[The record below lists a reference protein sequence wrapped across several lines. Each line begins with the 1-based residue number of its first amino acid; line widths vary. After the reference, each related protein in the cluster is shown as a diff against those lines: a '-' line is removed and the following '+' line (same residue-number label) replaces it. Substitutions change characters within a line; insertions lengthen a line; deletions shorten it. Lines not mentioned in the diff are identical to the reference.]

1 MGSYSTLK
9 IGNLHVLDTKWEW
22 EPDVMTL
29 FTEADK
35 IVSPYE
41 EVVEISEDEDEDDGE
56 DEDHLPKYY
65 FAYSAPLKLVKD
77 RLEFMGYTL
86 KRVRKAFGPLL
97 EQELEDRLYV
107 PEEEEFLSEMTFER
121 WIEGLKYIHDHALS
135 SIYFSYPTSE
145 DERKEYEKLPQ
156 YIQYMLR
163 ETGVYGFPGG
173 DLRMYLR
180 AAIEALGDDAEL
192 TYDFTELLSGGLVS
206 IDDNLCENALEY
218 FAEGFV
224 SNYKIIVLTE
234 GSTDRWAIRS
244 ALQLLYPHLVDY
256 YSFMDFDS
264 AKVMGGAG
272 HLASTVK
279 SFVGV
284 GIVNR
289 VVAFF
294 DNDTAAKAAMK
305 ALKGIKIP
313 NNMRILHYPD
323 IGIAKDYPTLGP
335 QGPVSMDVNGLA
347 CSLELY
353 YGLDVLR
360 EEDGSLCPIQ
370 WRGYDDAIKQY
381 QGEVMRK
388 EALKTRYAEKLRKC
402 QANPE
407 LIEKY
412 DWSGMDAIIQSLLT
426 AFHED

>member
-9 IGNLHVLDTKWEW
+9 IGNLRVLDTKWDW
-22 EPDVMTL
+22 EPEVMTL

-35 IVSPYE
+35 IVMPYKE
-41 EVVEISEDEDEDDGE
+41 AVEISEDEDEDY
-56 DEDHLPKYY
+56 LPEYY
-65 FAYSAPLKLVKD
+65 FAYSAPLNIVKD
-77 RLEFMGYTL
+77 RLELMGYTL
-86 KRVRKAFGPLL
+86 RRVRQTFDTLL
-97 EQELEDRLYV
+97 EEELENMPDFNGEKQEV
-107 PEEEEFLSEMTFER
+107 LSEMTLDR
-121 WIEGLKYIHDHALS
+121 WIEGLKYLDGHDLIS
-135 SIYFSYPTSE
+135 KYLPYGIPQ
-145 DERKEYEKLPQ
+145 DVRKEYEKLPQ

-163 ETGVYGFPGG
+163 DRETGFYGFPTG
-173 DLRMYLR
+173 DLRMYFR
-180 AAIEALGDDAEL
+180 AAIEALGDDAKL
-192 TYDFTELLSGGLVS
+192 TYDFTELLGSGDVS
-206 IDDNLCENALEY
+206 SDDNLCEHALES
-218 FAEGFV
+218 FAKEFV

-234 GSTDRWAIRS
+234 GATDRSAIQS
-244 ALQLLYPHLVDY
+244 ALQLLYPHLADY

-294 DNDTAAKAAMK
+294 DNDTAAKAAMRP
-305 ALKGIKIP
+305 LKGIKLP

-323 IGIAKDYPTLGP
+323 IEIAKNYPTLGP

-388 EALKTRYAEKLRKC
+388 EALKIRYAEKLSKC
-402 QANPE
+402 QADPE
-407 LIEKY
+407 LIGKY
-412 DWSGMDAIIQSLLT
+412 DWSGMEAIIQSLLT

>member
-1 MGSYSTLK
+1 MGSYSTLR
-9 IGNLHVLDTKWEW
+9 IGNFRVLDTKWDWQPE
-22 EPDVMTL
+22 VMTL

-35 IVSPYE
+35 IVMPYKE
-41 EVVEISEDEDEDDGE
+41 AVEISEDEDEDY
-56 DEDHLPKYY
+56 LPEYY
-65 FAYSAPLKLVKD
+65 FAYSAPLNIVKD
-77 RLEFMGYTL
+77 RLELMGYTL
-86 KRVRKAFGPLL
+86 RRVRKAFDTLL
-97 EQELEDRLYV
+97 EEELEGRPNFYGDTQEL
-107 PEEEEFLSEMTFER
+107 LSEMTFDR
-121 WIEGLKYIHDHALS
+121 WVEGVKYIDDHDLGS
-135 SIYFSYPTSE
+135 KYVSYRTE

-156 YIQYMLR
+156 YIRYMIGNI
-163 ETGVYGFPGG
+163 ETGFCGFPTE
-173 DLRMYLR
+173 DLRMYFR
-180 AAIEALGDDAEL
+180 ATIEALGDDAKL
-192 TYDFTELLSGGLVS
+192 TYDFTELIGSGDVS
-206 IDDNLCENALEY
+206 IDDNLCEHALES
-218 FAEGFV
+218 FAEEFV

-234 GSTDRWAIRS
+234 GATDRWAIQS
-244 ALQLLYPHLVDY
+244 ALQFLYPHLADY

-294 DNDTAAKAAMK
+294 DNDTAAKAAIK
-305 ALKGIKIP
+305 PLKGIKLP

-323 IGIAKDYPTLGP
+323 IDIAKNYPTLGP

-388 EALKTRYAEKLRKC
+388 EALKTRYMEKLRKC

-412 DWSGMDAIIQSLLT
+412 DWSGMDAIIRSLLT